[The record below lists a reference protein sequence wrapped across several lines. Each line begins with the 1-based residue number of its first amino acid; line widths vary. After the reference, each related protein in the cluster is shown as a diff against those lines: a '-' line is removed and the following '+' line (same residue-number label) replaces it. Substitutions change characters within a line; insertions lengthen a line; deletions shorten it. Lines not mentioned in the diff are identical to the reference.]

1 MAKLTPGDSGF
12 WAFGRVLS
20 GTVARNQRVHCV
32 GPAFDP
38 ALGAHQ
44 ADVFENVSVQSLALP
59 RGAEFAPVDSVAAGS
74 LVLLGG
80 IDKFLNRT
88 GTVVAAAQ
96 PLASVHPVRGM
107 KYTVSAVVAVAVRP
121 KRAADQAAYS
131 KALQKL
137 AKTDNLVQ
145 ITFDAAAGE
154 TVIAGAGEL
163 HLEIV
168 LAELRSLAKVEL
180 MVGDPVVALRETV
193 VGSCASSL
201 AKSSNKHNRVF
212 MGCEPV
218 AEPLRLALEQERV
231 PADAKERAALLVEHP
246 EMGLDGRNP
255 KKLWALGGE
264 AGGNVLQD
272 ATHGVDYL
280 HEVQSVF
287 LASLHRLAAAGPL
300 CGEPVHGVSWSV
312 RDVKLH
318 AERVH
323 RSDLPEAVRRSLS
336 GALLQAEPRLLEP
349 VLLCTVEA
357 PRALAGALY
366 TFLASRQARV
376 AREEQHEG
384 APLVT
389 LTAHLPALQSLGF
402 DAALRKVSSGAAFCS
417 LAFSHY
423 QLIDSDPLQ
432 EGSLAHRL
440 VAEKRKRKGMPPLDP
455 SLFIDKL

>member
-1 MAKLTPGDSGF
+1 MSFFVPNSD
-12 WAFGRVLS
+12 
-20 GTVARNQRVHCV
+20 
-32 GPAFDP
+32 
-38 ALGAHQ
+38 
-44 ADVFENVSVQSLALP
+44 
-59 RGAEFAPVDSVAAGS
+59 FA
-74 LVLLGG
+74 
-80 IDKFLNRT
+80 
-88 GTVVAAAQ
+88 Q
-96 PLASVHPVRGM
+96 
-107 KYTVSAVVAVAVRP
+107 VAVSVRP
-121 KRAADQAAYS
+121 KRAADQAVYT

-180 MVGDPVVALRETV
+180 VVGDPVVALRETV
-193 VGSCASSL
+193 VGRCASSL

-212 MGCEPV
+212 MACEPV
-218 AEPLRLALEQERV
+218 AEPLRLALEQGLV
-231 PADAKERAALLVEHP
+231 PSDAKERNALLSEHP

-287 LASLHRLAAAGPL
+287 LSGLNRLVVSGPL
-300 CGEPVHGVSWSV
+300 CGEPVHGVAWAV
-312 RDVKLH
+312 QDVKLH
-318 AERVH
+318 QDRAH
-323 RSDLPEAVRRSLS
+323 RSDLLEAVRRALS
-336 GALLQAEPRLLEP
+336 GAMLQAEPRLLEP
-349 VLLCTVEA
+349 VLLCTIEA
-357 PRALAGALY
+357 PRALVGTLY

-376 AREEQHEG
+376 AHEEQHEG
-384 APLVT
+384 APLAT
-389 LTAHLPALQSLGF
+389 LTVHLPALQSLGF

-417 LAFSHY
+417 LAFSHH
-423 QLIDSDPLQ
+423 QLIDSDPLE

-440 VAEKRKRKGMPPLDP
+440 VAEKRKRKGLGPLDP
-455 SLFIDKL
+455 AVFIDKL